1 MSSHWTVAKSIIF
14 DLFWTYLNKVSPFPC
29 NGRVVG
35 IGKMVAR
42 RQNGEAEGHKS
53 DVNSISLLFD
63 RAKTTWLHCSSSSA
77 HLSKSTN
84 SSLYPVWTGRYL
96 QLETASPTKHL
107 PSASTEWRV
116 LVLQISSSPHL
127 TRRFVWDMKQ
137 KKKKRKTFGLVELNV
152 TADTNK
158 LIGCNDQQQRLVSH
172 IGTSSAKKLK
182 QQPSK
187 SRVMQRPGLSATQK
201 SRAGRFESIKRNAG
215 RQPRSPLKVKWLR
228 HRQLR
233 RWARE
238 NTFYRKSNLWS
249 HQIQDKMMPFT
260 PHHIT
265 NAFPCSLLAKFL
277 LLPIRSF
284 FVYIALVT
292 SMKHTWNS
300 ICIHI
305 LRALPLVPPIPFT
318 PVNL

>member
-116 LVLQISSSPHL
+116 LVLQISSSR
-127 TRRFVWDMKQ
+127 T
-137 KKKKRKTFGLVELNV
+137 
-152 TADTNK
+152 
-158 LIGCNDQQQRLVSH
+158 
-172 IGTSSAKKLK
+172 
-182 QQPSK
+182 
-187 SRVMQRPGLSATQK
+187 
-201 SRAGRFESIKRNAG
+201 RAGSQDRRKRSNGWGIGNWDDERG
-215 RQPRSPLKVKWLR
+215 RTHSTENLTCGPTKYKIRWCLSHHTISLMHSPVL
-228 HRQLR
+228 
-233 RWARE
+233 
-238 NTFYRKSNLWS
+238 F
-249 HQIQDKMMPFT
+249 
-260 PHHIT
+260 
-265 NAFPCSLLAKFL
+265 
-277 LLPIRSF
+277 
-284 FVYIALVT
+284 
-292 SMKHTWNS
+292 
-300 ICIHI
+300 
-305 LRALPLVPPIPFT
+305 
-318 PVNL
+318 